1 MIQMTETKRL
11 RQAVRCLSPAVERL
25 LAPHVP
31 LLENTVQEIRLRAA
45 RPVAL
50 VGAAGVWYLTQ
61 SGGLT
66 DLPCGDLFLAQ
77 PSDLEVTFQR
87 ACDYSVYAKQHE
99 LQNGFVTLRGGHRM
113 GVCGTAVI
121 QDGGVANV
129 RQISSLNLRIA
140 REHRGC
146 GRGLFAQIRGRSG
159 GVLLCGAPCSG
170 KTTLLRDLARLLSAE
185 DGRQTALIDERGELA
200 AVCDGVPQ
208 NDVGFCDVFDGY
220 PKAQAMEQAL
230 RSLSPQVMI
239 CDEIGSAADVQAVRG
254 CVHSGVRVIAAV
266 HAADREDAMAR
277 PAVRDLLQTGAFEQ
291 LVFLRGREHA
301 GELSDVVKRGELCAA

>member
-1 MIQMTETKRL
+1 MTETKRL
-11 RQAVRCLSPAVERL
+11 RQAARCLSPEIGRL
-25 LAPHVP
+25 LAPHIS
-31 LLENTVQEIRLRAA
+31 LLEHTIQEIRLRAA

-50 VGAAGVWYLTQ
+50 VGAQGVWYLTQ

-66 DLPCGDLFLAQ
+66 DLPCGDLFRAQ
-77 PSDLEVTFQR
+77 PGDLEATFQR
-87 ACDYSVYAKQHE
+87 ACDYSVYARQHE

-113 GVCGTAVI
+113 GVCGTAVM
-121 QDGGVANV
+121 QDGSVQNV
-129 RQISSLNLRIA
+129 RHISSLNLRIA

-146 GRGLFAQIRGRSG
+146 GRKLFAQLRGKSG

-170 KTTLLRDLARLLSAE
+170 KTTLLRDLARLFSAE

-239 CDEIGSAADVQAVRG
+239 CDEIGSAADVQALRS

-266 HAADREDAMAR
+266 HAADREEALAR
-277 PAVRDLLQTGAFEQ
+277 PAVRELLQTGAFEQ

-301 GELSDVVKRGELCAA
+301 GELSGVVKSGELCAA

>member
-1 MIQMTETKRL
+1 MTETKRL
-11 RQAVRCLSPAVERL
+11 RQAARCLSPEIGRL
-25 LAPHVP
+25 LAPHIS
-31 LLENTVQEIRLRAA
+31 LLEHTVQEIRLRAA

-50 VGAAGVWYLTQ
+50 VGAQGVWYLTQ

-66 DLPCGDLFLAQ
+66 DLPCGDLFHAQ
-77 PSDLEVTFQR
+77 PGDL
-87 ACDYSVYAKQHE
+87 YSVYARQHE

-113 GVCGTAVI
+113 GVCGTAVM
-121 QDGGVANV
+121 QGGSVLNV
-129 RQISSLNLRIA
+129 RHISSLNLRIA

-146 GRGLFAQIRGRSG
+146 GKKLFAQLRGKSG

-170 KTTLLRDLARLLSAE
+170 KTTLLRDLARLFSAE
-185 DGRQTALIDERGELA
+185 DGRQTALIDERGEIA

-230 RSLSPQVMI
+230 RR
-239 CDEIGSAADVQAVRG
+239 ADVQAVRS

-266 HAADREDAMAR
+266 HAADREEATAR
-277 PAVRDLLQTGAFEQ
+277 PAVRELLKTGAFEQ

-301 GELSDVVKRGELCAA
+301 GELSGVVKSGELCAA